1 MSFVARGTTPTHTF
15 NIPVDASLV
24 EEVRI
29 VYAQG
34 DKEVFRKET
43 FDCDIEGKQI
53 KVTLTQ
59 DETLLLNHRIPVQ
72 IQCQFKTAD
81 GTAFASIPNVIAVQ
95 KCLCNEVL

>member
-24 EEVRI
+24 EDVRI
-29 VYAQG
+29 VYAQNN
-34 DKEVFRKET
+34 KEVFRKET
-43 FDCDIEGKQI
+43 FDCDKVGNQI

-59 DETLLLNHRIPVQ
+59 DETLLLNHRIPVE
-72 IQCQFKTAD
+72 IQCQFKTTD
-81 GTAFASIPNVIAVQ
+81 GTVFASIPNIIAVQ